1 MKPSPVRTPIY
12 LLLAACLASP
22 GASFA
27 AEPGWDWF
35 GTTYLWAAG
44 VTADFDEDAR
54 VSDST
59 TGFSDILDKTDLS
72 FMGHIEGQGDDV
84 GVQADLVYL
93 ALGDSKDFA
102 TASIDADVTT
112 TIFDVAMVWSPG
124 AVRYEGIELIA
135 GLRYLSLDF
144 EAEIDPVNPALPG
157 RVSGIDRSFT
167 DALVGARYVF
177 PLTDQ
182 WSMGLRADSSFGN
195 SEGTW
200 SASLNFRREFG
211 QRALVFGYRYFSVEV
226 QPGDQSFELQ
236 FHGPQIAYGWR
247 W

>member
-1 MKPSPVRTPIY
+1 MKPSQLRTPIS
-12 LLLAACLASP
+12 LLMAACLAAP
-22 GASFA
+22 GAALA
-27 AEPGWDWF
+27 AEPAWDWF

-54 VSDST
+54 VGDST
-59 TGFSDILDKTDLS
+59 TDFSDILDKTDLS

-84 GVQADLVYL
+84 GVQADLLFL
-93 ALGDSKDFA
+93 ALGDSGDFA
-102 TASIDADVTT
+102 SASIDADVET
-112 TIFDVAMVWSPG
+112 TIFDLAMVWSPG
-124 AVRYEGIELIA
+124 EVRYQGLELIA
-135 GLRYLSLDF
+135 GLRYLALDF
-144 EAEIDPVNPALPG
+144 EAKIDPANPALPN

-195 SEGTW
+195 SEGSW

-211 QRALVFGYRYFSVEV
+211 QRALVFGYRYFNVEV
-226 QPGDQSFELQ
+226 EPRDQSFDLQ
-236 FHGPQIAYGWR
+236 FHGPLIAYGWR